1 MEHLLNIILFLPAL
15 STLLMFGKMM
25 DAVSAKY
32 YAIVISAIELGL
44 CILLWFLF
52 DGANPNFQFTSILP
66 FAWGVNY
73 YVGVDGISLF
83 LVVLS
88 AFITLLCVI
97 FLHSVESMKNFLI
110 ALLWLESIMIGVFV
124 SLNMILFYIFWEISL
139 VPMLYIIGAWGSER
153 RIYASIK
160 FFLYTFCASLVM
172 LFGILYFAY
181 LYYIATEGVWSFN
194 LLDWYSLPLRVDI
207 QKVLFVAFF
216 IGIAVKVPMFPL
228 HTWLPYAHGQAPTV
242 GSVILAAILLK
253 MGTYAFVRF
262 SLPLFPDASVAFITP
277 IAILCV
283 IMVVYTALIA
293 FAQDDMKQVIA
304 YSSISHMGI
313 IVLGT
318 FALNVEGISGSVFFM
333 LSHGIISGA
342 LFMMVGMLYDRTHT
356 KMIAHYGGIARVM
369 PKYTFIFS
377 ILLMGSVGLPLT
389 MGFVGEFLSLLGF
402 FGVNK
407 FIAFLAGSGI
417 IFGAIYMLNLFR
429 NVFLN
434 DLKPHNENLTD
445 INVRESCAV
454 IPLVLVVI
462 WLGVYPKPILE
473 KIDLSVQNLVGFMI
487 KKSVVDENKE
497 FLARI
502 NANIWADS
510 GESIEMDSIESNA
523 IDSTDLGESFDSN
536 TLDSGE
542 SNESNGILD
551 SLDSLDSRE
560 SPKMEV
566 L

>member
-25 DAVSAKY
+25 DSTSVKY
-32 YAIVISAIELGL
+32 YAIIISAIELGL
-44 CILLWFLF
+44 CVLLWFLF
-52 DGANPNFQFTSILP
+52 DSGNPNFQFVSILP
-66 FAWGVNY
+66 ITNGINY
-73 YVGVDGISLF
+73 YIGIDGISLF

-139 VPMLYIIGAWGSER
+139 VPMLYIIGAWGSEK

-181 LYYIATEGVWSFN
+181 LYFATTGVWSFN
-194 LLDWYSLPLRVDI
+194 LLDWYMLQMGLDL
-207 QKVLFVAFF
+207 QKILFVAFF

-262 SLPLFPDASVAFITP
+262 SLPLFPDASIAFITP

-283 IMVVYTALIA
+283 IMVVYAALIA

-304 YSSISHMGI
+304 YSSISHMGV

-342 LFMMVGMLYDRTHT
+342 LFMMVGILYDRTHT

-369 PKYTFIFS
+369 PKYTLLFA

-407 FIAFLAGSGI
+407 LLAFLAGSGI
-417 IFGAIYMLNLFR
+417 ILGAIYMLNLFR
-429 NVFLN
+429 SVFLN
-434 DLKPHNENLTD
+434 ELKPHNANLAD
-445 INVRESCAV
+445 INLRESCAI
-454 IPLVLVVI
+454 IPLVIIVI
-462 WLGVYPKPILE
+462 WLGIYPKPILD
-473 KIDLSVQNLVGFMI
+473 KIDLSVKNLVAFMGE
-487 KKSVVDENKE
+487 KSLLDENKE
-497 FLARI
+497 FLRQI
-502 NANIWADS
+502 NADIWQDS
-510 GESIEMDSIESNA
+510 KESSELNMLDSQDLGESNA
-523 IDSTDLGESFDSN
+523 IDSSD
-536 TLDSGE
+536 
-542 SNESNGILD
+542 SNESFESNAFDLQD
-551 SLDSLDSRE
+551 SLKDSLERE
-560 SPKMEV
+560 V
-566 L
+566 RL